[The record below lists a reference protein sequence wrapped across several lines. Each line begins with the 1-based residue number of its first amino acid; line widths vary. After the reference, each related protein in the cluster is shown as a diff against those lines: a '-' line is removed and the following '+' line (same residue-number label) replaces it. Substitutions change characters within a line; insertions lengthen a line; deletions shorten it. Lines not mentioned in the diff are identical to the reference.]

1 MKKSI
6 ICLMTALLIAAC
18 TEEVDTS
25 ARYVFHE
32 DTAIDYMNKLPDSY
46 STYVDLLF
54 KVPVSKISHT
64 TVGQLLTARGHYT
77 VFAPTNEAIQ
87 QYLDTLAATQE
98 FLTAPSWDA
107 FTDSVKLDSIRKVIV
122 QNSIIDSGD
131 LGMPYEVSD
140 FPIINGAELTDPTL
154 NDHRISI
161 YYSDENADSLWV
173 NKDCPISVKNRDIRV
188 MNGMIHQMEKVIAPK
203 DITADI
209 YIQDVIDRQT
219 EGFLVMARAIQACG
233 LMDTLRTFRDDEYEL
248 KYQQGLIGDLDCNTA
263 GMGNFIAFSPEH
275 RKVGF
280 TIFAETDSFW
290 REQGLN
296 PSSPDLLQELQ
307 QWIESQHLYSD
318 SDAFTT
324 DDNYTNEHNLLN
336 QWITYHILPMR
347 LVSDKLVIH
356 HSEIGYNIRLKG
368 VLGNPVTEYYPC
380 YGKRRLLKLY
390 ESKKSDGVRLNR
402 FAKFDNGRRGNGDEI
417 DCEPDKEG
425 IRINRDSPMAEI
437 SGIVNACIY
446 PINEPLAYTDE
457 VRDNLKKERIRFDF
471 MACFPEAMTNDIRKK
486 DLSHSNVDNSQFAYI
501 PPRSVYPYF
510 ENLWLSD
517 QSNFRYTNFYGVG
530 GCPHLYGDEV
540 LCTGRYE
547 VTLKLHP
554 VPRSGIYE
562 LRFGYWADGGRGIA
576 QVYFGDNVD
585 HMAPTGIPINFAID
599 GNNRISGWEE
609 DTEDDEYNAEID
621 KRMRHNGFMKEG
633 KSICPLGDVSQSGRY
648 DTHTLRRILV
658 RQYIDAEKDY
668 YLRIKSVLDTE
679 TKCFMFDFFEFCP
692 KEVYDNPNEPEDIW

>member
-1 MKKSI
+1 
-6 ICLMTALLIAAC
+6 
-18 TEEVDTS
+18 
-25 ARYVFHE
+25 
-32 DTAIDYMNKLPDSY
+32 
-46 STYVDLLF
+46 
-54 KVPVSKISHT
+54 
-64 TVGQLLTARGHYT
+64 
-77 VFAPTNEAIQ
+77 
-87 QYLDTLAATQE
+87 
-98 FLTAPSWDA
+98 
-107 FTDSVKLDSIRKVIV
+107 
-122 QNSIIDSGD
+122 
-131 LGMPYEVSD
+131 
-140 FPIINGAELTDPTL
+140 
-154 NDHRISI
+154 
-161 YYSDENADSLWV
+161 
-173 NKDCPISVKNRDIRV
+173 
-188 MNGMIHQMEKVIAPK
+188 
-203 DITADI
+203 
-209 YIQDVIDRQT
+209 
-219 EGFLVMARAIQACG
+219 
-233 LMDTLRTFRDDEYEL
+233 
-248 KYQQGLIGDLDCNTA
+248 
-263 GMGNFIAFSPEH
+263 MGNFIAFSPEH

-280 TIFAETDSFW
+280 TIFAETDDFW

-296 PSSPDLLQELQ
+296 PTSPDLLQELQ

-318 SDAFTT
+318 SDVFTT

-336 QWITYHILPMR
+336 QWLTYHILPMR
-347 LVSDKLVIH
+347 LVADKLVIH
-356 HSEIGYNIRLKG
+356 HSEIGYNLRLKG
-368 VLGNPVTEYYPC
+368 VLGNPVSEYYPC
-380 YGKRRLLKLY
+380 YGKRRLIKLY
-390 ESKKSDGVRLNR
+390 ESRRSDGVRLNR
-402 FAKFDNGRRGNGDEI
+402 FPKFDNGRRGNGDEI

>member
-77 VFAPTNEAIQ
+77 IFAPTNKAIQ
-87 QYLDTLAATQE
+87 EYLDTLAATQE
-98 FLTAPSWDA
+98 FLTAPSWNA
-107 FTDSVKLDSIRKVIV
+107 FTDSTKLDSIRKVIV

-131 LGMPYEVSD
+131 LGMPYEVGD

-161 YYSDENADSLWV
+161 YYSNTDADSLWV

-188 MNGMIHQMEKVIAPK
+188 MNGIIHQMEKVIAPK

-209 YIQDVIDRQT
+209 YLKDVIDRQT

-248 KYQQGLIGDLDCNTA
+248 KYQQGLIGDLDCNSA

-280 TIFAETDSFW
+280 TIFAETDDFW

-296 PSSPDLLQELQ
+296 PTSPDLLQELQ

-324 DDNYTNEHNLLN
+324 DDNYTNESTV
-336 QWITYHILPMR
+336 ITMTF
-347 LVSDKLVIH
+347 DKI
-356 HSEIGYNIRLKG
+356 
-368 VLGNPVTEYYPC
+368 
-380 YGKRRLLKLY
+380 YGT
-390 ESKKSDGVRLNR
+390 
-402 FAKFDNGRRGNGDEI
+402 I
-417 DCEPDKEG
+417 C
-425 IRINRDSPMAEI
+425 
-437 SGIVNACIY
+437 
-446 PINEPLAYTDE
+446 
-457 VRDNLKKERIRFDF
+457 
-471 MACFPEAMTNDIRKK
+471 
-486 DLSHSNVDNSQFAYI
+486 
-501 PPRSVYPYF
+501 
-510 ENLWLSD
+510 
-517 QSNFRYTNFYGVG
+517 
-530 GCPHLYGDEV
+530 
-540 LCTGRYE
+540 
-547 VTLKLHP
+547 
-554 VPRSGIYE
+554 
-562 LRFGYWADGGRGIA
+562 
-576 QVYFGDNVD
+576 
-585 HMAPTGIPINFAID
+585 IPI
-599 GNNRISGWEE
+599 
-609 DTEDDEYNAEID
+609 
-621 KRMRHNGFMKEG
+621 
-633 KSICPLGDVSQSGRY
+633 
-648 DTHTLRRILV
+648 
-658 RQYIDAEKDY
+658 
-668 YLRIKSVLDTE
+668 
-679 TKCFMFDFFEFCP
+679 
-692 KEVYDNPNEPEDIW
+692 